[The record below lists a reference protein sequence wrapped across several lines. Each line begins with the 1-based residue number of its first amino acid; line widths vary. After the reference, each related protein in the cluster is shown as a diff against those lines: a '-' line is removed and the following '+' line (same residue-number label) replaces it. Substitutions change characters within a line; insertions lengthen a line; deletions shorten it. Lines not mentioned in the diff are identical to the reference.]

1 MSDVYTCPKCG
12 ATLREHDESWDFSLG
27 EHFALQLIGWPV
39 FVVVL
44 YAFYAH
50 DVDGVISPPSSRQRS
65 ASSSRGASPVHAKP
79 TSLNVFRARS
89 ACAYLLVA
97 RCAPSSC
104 RVATMRPLK
113 KHILGD

>member
-50 DVDGVISPPSSRQRS
+50 DVDGVIVAALV
-65 ASSSRGASPVHAKP
+65 ASTVSIFITWRVA
-79 TSLNVFRARS
+79 RARKADQPERFS
-89 ACAYLLVA
+89 CPKCLRVFAGRALRTKLLPSGDH
-97 RCAPSSC
+97 APS
-104 RVATMRPLK
+104 
-113 KHILGD
+113 